1 MTLPEL
7 GTAVPVGARGWYIDT
22 AHDPDDRPVMGYD
35 PDIRSTTRKV
45 SAVNGDRVLRIV
57 VRAYEDFGLYWFVTF
72 ASIRAADGWWTTR
85 CNSPTKISEARV
97 VRSHG
102 RGGSGIQ

>member
-1 MTLPEL
+1 MRRCTWTLALIAAVVL

-57 VRAYEDFGLYWFVTF
+57 VRAYEDFGLYWFVT
-72 ASIRAADGWWTTR
+72 
-85 CNSPTKISEARV
+85 
-97 VRSHG
+97 VRLDT
-102 RGGSGIQ
+102 RGGRLVD